1 MLARLHWLAVLRQV
15 AIPLTGI
22 ETLAVLLEK
31 TTGRDPLP
39 DWIDVSIAIAGVG
52 ALLVLVVAETL
63 TRTLN
68 VVLTADVAD
77 LATRRRLDEEDRRTR
92 QRRRERIENVLEG
105 SLPSV
110 AFQRIADLHTG
121 RTIGFEAV
129 PQFGTGTPE
138 PWFAE
143 AAEAGLGVELEVKA
157 MRRALQHLGELCEGT
172 YLAVNC
178 SPAALVSEQVSELLL
193 RYDTARI
200 VVQLSEQTPVED
212 YARSRTAID
221 ALRRVGVRIAVDDLG
236 AGYSSLRHV
245 IAFQPEIIKLGRVL
259 TEAVEEP
266 AQLMIQTIVGL
277 GRLTGA
283 AIVAKGLR
291 DARTLDLVRD
301 LGVDAGQGPYFG
313 EPQPLDELT
322 GAPDTAGKP

>member
-39 DWIDVSIAIAGVG
+39 DWMDVSIGIAGLG

-77 LATRRRLDEEDRRTR
+77 LATRRRLDEEDRRTQ

-121 RTIGFEAV
+121 RTVGFEAV

-157 MRRALQHLGELCEGT
+157 MRRALQHLGDLPEGT

-212 YARSRTAID
+212 YARSRAAID

-259 TEAVEEP
+259 TEAAEEP

-322 GAPDTAGKP
+322 AAADAAGTP